1 MFNQYLWDNYLKAGG
16 NEIVDLFKT
25 NLSKN
30 YTNDYAAQIVK
41 LHHYYCPMSNVTDD
55 ISRQLLWLKDDLKNG
70 TLLDKGEY
78 TVKSALDVVYS
89 ALDDGENNGWQ
100 YIFSLFCNNLELFS
114 TQLAIERPDLFVPY
128 YFQYNF
134 NVLMKIS
141 QEFGI
146 DLPPV
151 PMKRNYEERFYYYGN
166 VCTAFTDFRKRY
178 HLSLYEFCAFLYDFA
193 VKYIGGM
200 NSYIIKDLPEPRSA
214 FFIGGSKSDKFLEEN
229 SDTITCW
236 QCNPKTEA
244 GDMIVMYLRTPVSAV
259 DSVWRSVSDGFNDPL
274 FYYYRCTYISN
285 PVRIKRITQKQL
297 KQDCIFGNLSVVRK
311 NMQGINGVELLPS
324 QYNYLMDLA
333 DSDVK
338 RLVYT
343 VTKSGLELTNEK
355 DVEDKLIKPLLNKLD
370 YNNNQFEQQLRIEI
384 GNHNKII
391 IPDFLILPIKTI
403 GHQSAFALIE
413 AKYYIPST
421 SQFEQVKIQ
430 ARSYARQV
438 LAQYSIIASKD
449 HIWIFSIDDD
459 FTDDIFMSSWDELS
473 NPDTFSMLYK
483 LIGNQHR
490 KGASTVT
497 PYLNPT
503 VN

>member
-1 MFNQYLWDNYLKAGG
+1 
-16 NEIVDLFKT
+16 
-25 NLSKN
+25 
-30 YTNDYAAQIVK
+30 
-41 LHHYYCPMSNVTDD
+41 
-55 ISRQLLWLKDDLKNG
+55 
-70 TLLDKGEY
+70 
-78 TVKSALDVVYS
+78 
-89 ALDDGENNGWQ
+89 
-100 YIFSLFCNNLELFS
+100 
-114 TQLAIERPDLFVPY
+114 
-128 YFQYNF
+128 
-134 NVLMKIS
+134 
-141 QEFGI
+141 
-146 DLPPV
+146 
-151 PMKRNYEERFYYYGN
+151 
-166 VCTAFTDFRKRY
+166 
-178 HLSLYEFCAFLYDFA
+178 
-193 VKYIGGM
+193 
-200 NSYIIKDLPEPRSA
+200 
-214 FFIGGSKSDKFLEEN
+214 
-229 SDTITCW
+229 
-236 QCNPKTEA
+236 
-244 GDMIVMYLRTPVSAV
+244 MIVMYLRTPVSAV

-421 SQFEQVKIQ
+421 SQFEQVKIV
-430 ARSYARQV
+430 R
-438 LAQYSIIASKD
+438 
-449 HIWIFSIDDD
+449 
-459 FTDDIFMSSWDELS
+459 
-473 NPDTFSMLYK
+473 
-483 LIGNQHR
+483 
-490 KGASTVT
+490 
-497 PYLNPT
+497 
-503 VN
+503 